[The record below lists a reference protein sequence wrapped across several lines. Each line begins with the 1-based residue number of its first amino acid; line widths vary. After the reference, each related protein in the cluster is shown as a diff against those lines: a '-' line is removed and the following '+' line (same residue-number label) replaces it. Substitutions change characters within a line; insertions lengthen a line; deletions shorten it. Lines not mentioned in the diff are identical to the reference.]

1 MRPALLVR
9 SGEGTPMW
17 VSPLECQKL
26 ATGKSTFEC
35 CASNHTL
42 IKECRRST
50 CLKSLDEMVER
61 RARSQFAVHRHEEAR
76 MTLCLKTWWLRGF
89 EFNRQKIS
97 SIERF
102 KNRLTWES
110 PVDKEWFDRCEFSI
124 LLYAS
129 LNDQTHVVRELLGN
143 LPQDNMNLRA
153 KYLCSRIPKSGL
165 STLGFTGHTS
175 ALHCAMSGASEEI
188 VALLLQHGAN
198 PYECDAAGN
207 DPLMFASIFGRTDT
221 VKFWLKRY
229 PDWDLE
235 RKNKVVGG
243 VALGHA
249 VYMGP
254 RRLELV
260 KVLVKHGASLDYR
273 TDTGGSVLTSLCEN
287 EDADPE
293 VLELLL
299 KTKMKT
305 SVNYRRRSCTAKWRI
320 IYRLARFL
328 TQNKLTKSGLM
339 NYLALESGCTALHY
353 AVQRGDVDVVN
364 LLLEHGADPTIKND
378 LGKSPVDYCDA
389 FPELR
394 GALKRV
400 IQQRK
405 EGKQV
410 MLHRR
415 ISTATDMKF
424 PMYLVPLDQLER
436 LYGGREP
443 RYDRIEAHQDLLSRG
458 ELVRWIDL
466 PVDAVIIFLSH
477 EWIGWHHPDPH
488 GVQLKTFLRVMKRL
502 RSGDISQVEMNVFHT
517 LMYKTNHVV
526 KAEELQDILS
536 RAYVLSVCFHSPF
549 YLSLIP
555 HVTNSY
561 VWIDWSSMPQPS
573 ACPPETDEK
582 IKKEL
587 GTNLGKAVKSIPA
600 YVVSSLHTQPN

>member
-9 SGEGTPMW
+9 SGRGTPNW
-17 VSPLECQKL
+17 SSPLECQKL
-26 ATGKSTFEC
+26 AIGMSTFEC
-35 CASNHTL
+35 CANNHTA
-42 IKECRRST
+42 IKDCRRSI
-50 CLKSLDEMVER
+50 CLQSLDEMIER
-61 RARSQFAVHRHEEAR
+61 RARSQFVVHRHEEAR

-97 SIERF
+97 SIEKF

-129 LNDQTHVVRELLGN
+129 LNDQTHVVREILGN
-143 LPQDNMNLRA
+143 LPQGNMNLRA

-207 DPLMFASIFGRTDT
+207 DPLMFASIFGRTEN

-243 VALGHA
+243 VAMGQA

-254 RRLELV
+254 HRLELV
-260 KVLVKHGASLDYR
+260 KVLLEHGACLDYR
-273 TDTGGSVLTSLCEN
+273 TDTGTSILINLCEN
-287 EDADPE
+287 EDADPDL
-293 VLELLL
+293 LEFLLR
-299 KTKMKT
+299 TKMKT
-305 SVNYRRRSCTAKWRI
+305 NVNYRRRGRTAKWRM
-320 IYRLARFL
+320 IYRLARLL
-328 TQNKLTKSGLM
+328 TRNNFTRSGLM
-339 NYLALESGCTALHY
+339 TALAHKSGSTALHY
-353 AVQRGDVDVVN
+353 AIQRGDADVVN
-364 LLLEHGADPTIKND
+364 VLLENGADPTIKNE
-378 LGKSPVDYCDA
+378 LGKSPLDYCDA
-389 FPELR
+389 YPEMR

-400 IQQRK
+400 MQRGY
-405 EGKQV
+405 GKKRKITT
-410 MLHRR
+410 LNRR

-436 LYGGREP
+436 LYGGKES
-443 RYDRIEAHQDLLSRG
+443 RYDRIEAHQELLKRG

-466 PVDAVIIFLSH
+466 PIDAHIIFLSH
-477 EWIGWHHPDPH
+477 EWVGWHHPDPH

-502 RSGDISQVEMNVFHT
+502 RSGEISQVETNPFHT
-517 LMYKTNHVV
+517 LVYKTNRVV
-526 KAEELQDILS
+526 YATEWKNILAT
-536 RAYVLSVCFHSPF
+536 AYVKYMSIYTSHTSIHSIQFHLQLRMDRLVFDAPTECM
-549 YLSLIP
+549 
-555 HVTNSY
+555 H
-561 VWIDWSSMPQPS
+561 
-573 ACPPETDEK
+573 ARH
-582 IKKEL
+582 
-587 GTNLGKAVKSIPA
+587 GR
-600 YVVSSLHTQPN
+600 